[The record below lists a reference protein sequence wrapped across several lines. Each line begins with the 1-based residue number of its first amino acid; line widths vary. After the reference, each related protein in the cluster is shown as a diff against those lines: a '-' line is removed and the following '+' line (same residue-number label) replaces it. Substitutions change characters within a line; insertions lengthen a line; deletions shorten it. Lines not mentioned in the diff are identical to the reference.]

1 MENTTNINDLPIDT
15 NAPNT
20 YDLPESQI
28 RTNREIDE
36 NVLIPETKK
45 VRFED
50 PRPRQNGTSSSSSSS
65 SSSYYELKE
74 KHKVIILAILFF
86 VIFSDIKVKNYLV
99 SILVV
104 IFGDFIRVAG
114 GGISK
119 VGLLLYSLLY
129 GLTLL
134 ITVSLIDLS
143 AIKLAF

>member
-20 YDLPESQI
+20 YDLPENQI

-50 PRPRQNGTSSSSSSS
+50 PRPRQAQNQSKHGSNSG
-65 SSSYYELKE
+65 YELKE
-74 KHKVIILAILFF
+74 KHKIIILAILFF
-86 VIFSDIKVKNYLV
+86 VIFSDLKVKNYLV

-104 IFGDFIRVAG
+104 IFGDFIRITG

-119 VGLLLYSLLY
+119 VGLLFYSLLY
-129 GLTLL
+129 GLALL

-143 AIKLAF
+143 SFNLAF

>member
-20 YDLPESQI
+20 YDLPENQI
-28 RTNREIDE
+28 RNNREIDE

-50 PRPRQNGTSSSSSSS
+50 PRPRQIQAPKPSSS
-65 SSSYYELKE
+65 YELKE
-74 KHKVIILAILFF
+74 KHKIIILAILFF
-86 VIFSDIKVKNYLV
+86 IIFSDLKVKNYLV

-104 IFGDFIRVAG
+104 IFGDFIRITG

-119 VGLLLYSLLY
+119 VGLLFYSLLY
-129 GLTLL
+129 GLALL
-134 ITVSLIDLS
+134 ITVTLIDLS
-143 AIKLAF
+143 AFNLAF

>member
-20 YDLPESQI
+20 YDLPENQI

-50 PRPRQNGTSSSSSSS
+50 PRPRQTNSNP
-65 SSSYYELKE
+65 SSSYDLKE
-74 KHKVIILAILFF
+74 KHKIIILAILFF
-86 VIFSDIKVKNYLV
+86 VIFSDLKVKTYLV

-104 IFGDFIRVAG
+104 IFGEFIRITG

-119 VGLLLYSLLY
+119 VGLLFYSLLY
-129 GLTLL
+129 GLALL

>member
-20 YDLPESQI
+20 YDLPENQI
-28 RTNREIDE
+28 RNNREIDE

-50 PRPRQNGTSSSSSSS
+50 PRPKQIQGPTPSSS
-65 SSSYYELKE
+65 YELKE
-74 KHKVIILAILFF
+74 KHKIIILAILFF
-86 VIFSDIKVKNYLV
+86 IIFSDLKVKNYLV

-104 IFGDFIRVAG
+104 IFGDFIRITG

-119 VGLLLYSLLY
+119 VGLVFYSLLY
-129 GLTLL
+129 GLALL
-134 ITVSLIDLS
+134 ITVTLIDLS
-143 AIKLAF
+143 AFNLAF

>member
-20 YDLPESQI
+20 YELPENQI
-28 RTNREIDE
+28 RNNRPIDE

-50 PRPRQNGTSSSSSSS
+50 PRPRQPASPSNSS
-65 SSSYYELKE
+65 YELKE
-74 KHKVIILAILFF
+74 KHKIIVLAILFF
-86 VIFSDIKVKNYLV
+86 IIFSDLKVKNYLV

-104 IFGDFIRVAG
+104 IFGDFIRVTG

-119 VGLLLYSLLY
+119 AGLLFYSLLY
-129 GLTLL
+129 GLGLF
-134 ITVSLIDLS
+134 ITVTLIDLS
-143 AIKLAF
+143 AFKLAF

>member
-20 YDLPESQI
+20 YDLPENQI

-50 PRPRQNGTSSSSSSS
+50 PRPRQNNIQPVSKS
-65 SSSYYELKE
+65 YELKE
-74 KHKVIILAILFF
+74 KHKIIILAILFF
-86 VIFSDIKVKNYLV
+86 VIFSDLKVKTYLV

-104 IFGDFIRVAG
+104 IFGDFIRITG

-119 VGLLLYSLLY
+119 VGLLFYSLLY
-129 GLTLL
+129 GISLL

-143 AIKLAF
+143 SLNLAF

>member
-50 PRPRQNGTSSSSSSS
+50 PRPRQNGTTASSSS

-104 IFGDFIRVAG
+104 IFGDFIRVTG

>member
-20 YDLPESQI
+20 YDLPENQI

-50 PRPRQNGTSSSSSSS
+50 PRPRQVQNSKNDSNSG
-65 SSSYYELKE
+65 YELKE
-74 KHKVIILAILFF
+74 KHKIIILAILFF
-86 VIFSDIKVKNYLV
+86 VIFSDLKVKNYLV

-104 IFGDFIRVAG
+104 IFGDFIRITG

-119 VGLLLYSLLY
+119 VGLLFYSLLY
-129 GLTLL
+129 GISLL

-143 AIKLAF
+143 SFNLAF

>member
-20 YDLPESQI
+20 YDLPENQL
-28 RTNREIDE
+28 RHNRAPDE
-36 NVLIPETKK
+36 NVIIQETKK

-50 PRPRQNGTSSSSSSS
+50 PPRKQTQSQG
-65 SSSYYELKE
+65 YDLKE
-74 KHKVIILAILFF
+74 KHKIIILAILFF
-86 VIFSDIKVKNYLV
+86 MIFSDIKVKAYLV

-104 IFGDFIRVAG
+104 IFGDFIRITG

-119 VGLLLYSLLY
+119 IGLGIYSLLY
-129 GLTLL
+129 GLALL

-143 AIKLAF
+143 SFKLAF